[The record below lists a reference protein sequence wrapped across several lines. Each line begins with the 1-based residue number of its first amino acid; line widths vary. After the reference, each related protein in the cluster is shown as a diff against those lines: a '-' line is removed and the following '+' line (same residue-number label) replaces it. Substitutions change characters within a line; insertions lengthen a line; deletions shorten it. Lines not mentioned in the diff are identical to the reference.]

1 MESNFQ
7 TRFKGKRMSGRIR
20 KIFKIGV
27 FCFAIIAALYTS
39 KSFAKAADR
48 NQGIYK
54 LSASELKI
62 EQGGKYQLSLHVITD
77 GAIQTVKNVKWTSDN
92 KKAVIVDEN
101 GWLLPS
107 GMGKAVIT
115 AKANGKKLMCKAK
128 IVKKGRIAEQ
138 FYGLWKTQ
146 NGKKLEFYP
155 DGMSASLETIAR
167 TATGKNYRITG
178 KISYVE
184 SLGEQS
190 ICFQVKKE
198 SKSVSVTL
206 TKTLEEPDV
215 IKVYIGKGGFFDFI
229 FKDAPKTVLLRGKEK
244 RQKQYIFLGDSRF
257 VGMSQTECGKKD
269 VYIAKV
275 SQGLRWFMEQRAKM
289 ERYDSYSS
297 VFIIGFGANDLYN
310 AKRYADYVNGLRLRG
325 KVYFCTVGPVDEVR
339 GKNHGYQIK
348 NSQIQNFNKVITDHA
363 KNYKVIPMY
372 QKLMKSGFR
381 TVDGVHYKS
390 STYATL
396 YQYLRRSALPWIG
409 VAEK

>member
-1 MESNFQ
+1 
-7 TRFKGKRMSGRIR
+7 MSGQSR
-20 KIFKIGV
+20 KMFKIGV
-27 FCFAIIAALYTS
+27 FCFVIIAVLYTGKIS
-39 KSFAKAADR
+39 AKAADR
-48 NQGIYK
+48 NQGIYE
-54 LSASELKI
+54 LNASDLKI

-77 GAIQTVKNVKWTSDN
+77 GAIQTVKDVKWTSSN

-107 GMGKAVIT
+107 GMDKAVIT
-115 AKANGKKLMCKAK
+115 AKANGKKLTCKVK
-128 IVKKGRIAEQ
+128 IVKKGRISEQ

-155 DGMSASLETIAR
+155 GGMSASLETIAQ
-167 TATGKNYRITG
+167 TVTGKNYHITG

-184 SLGEQS
+184 SLGKQS
-190 ICFQVKKE
+190 ICFQVKRD

-215 IKVYIGKGGFFDFI
+215 IKVYIGEGGFFDFI
-229 FKDAPKTVLLRGKEK
+229 FKDAPKTVILRGKEK

-275 SQGLRWFMEQRAKM
+275 SQGLKWFMEQREKM
-289 ERYDSYSS
+289 ERYDSCSS
-297 VFIIGFGANDLYN
+297 VFIIGFGANDLHN
-310 AKRYADYVNGLRLRG
+310 AKRYADYVNGLQLRG

-348 NSQIQNFNKVITDHA
+348 NSQIQNFNKVIEDHA

-372 QKLMKSGFR
+372 QKLMESGFS
-381 TVDGVHYKS
+381 TADGVHYKS
-390 STYATL
+390 STYSTL
-396 YQYLRRSALPWIG
+396 YQYLRRSALPW
-409 VAEK
+409 